1 MTKNTEN
8 TIKVDVM
15 GLSNLMDI
23 LETILQRLD
32 DQDARLDGQDVRL
45 KVIGRLAISC
55 SNRITAI
62 EQQLAILA
70 QGEND
75 DGR

>member
-1 MTKNTEN
+1 MAKIDDMTL
-8 TIKVDVM
+8 KVDVM
-15 GLSNLMDI
+15 GLDDLADL
-23 LETILQRLD
+23 LETIRQRLD

-55 SNRITAI
+55 SNRITAL
-62 EQQLAILA
+62 EQQLDILA

-75 DGR
+75 DE